1 MSLTPTE
8 ALAHRAREHPE
19 RTAFIFKEDTWTYRR
34 LAADAECV
42 ARGLAASG
50 VRPGDRVAL
59 HMTNRAELL
68 VAYYACFRLGAI
80 AAPLRTAFTS
90 SELEPLLQ
98 RLQPA
103 LYIGQA
109 SLYQNIAS
117 VDVGIL
123 PQANRI
129 LVDSDA
135 KALGVR
141 HWNDLKHAAFADLP
155 TPSPGEPAVLINTSG
170 TTTGRPRFVTH
181 SLQTLAAAADLICK
195 HGGLLVEDVVVLSLT
210 MVHASGLFRSL
221 VLVQFGVPFV
231 LLESFNADTVL
242 DNVERYRGTC
252 LLGFP
257 AQYAALIKAQQSK
270 QRDLSSLRFCTTG
283 GDACPIEL
291 QAQAAS
297 VLGVPVH
304 NLWNAT
310 EAVGSLTF
318 GLTAGPNMRVVD
330 ETQIR
335 LIDDHG
341 ADVPRGALGE
351 LLIRGPNVFLGYWDD
366 QIASAQHLKD
376 GWYHTGDLMR
386 RGDGDQIWFVSRKKD
401 IIIRGGTNIS
411 PLEVEEALMACHSAV
426 EAAVVVG
433 KPDAVLGQRV
443 VAFVTLA
450 NGARASV
457 VDEILHNLA
466 KRIAPYKTP
475 ESLRVLDSLPR
486 NALSKVDRRKL
497 EALASVD
504 DSERLTN

>member
-1 MSLTPTE
+1 
-8 ALAHRAREHPE
+8 
-19 RTAFIFKEDTWTYRR
+19 
-34 LAADAECV
+34 
-42 ARGLAASG
+42 
-50 VRPGDRVAL
+50 
-59 HMTNRAELL
+59 
-68 VAYYACFRLGAI
+68 
-80 AAPLRTAFTS
+80 
-90 SELEPLLQ
+90 
-98 RLQPA
+98 
-103 LYIGQA
+103 
-109 SLYQNIAS
+109 
-117 VDVGIL
+117 
-123 PQANRI
+123 
-129 LVDSDA
+129 
-135 KALGVR
+135 
-141 HWNDLKHAAFADLP
+141 
-155 TPSPGEPAVLINTSG
+155 
-170 TTTGRPRFVTH
+170 
-181 SLQTLAAAADLICK
+181 
-195 HGGLLVEDVVVLSLT
+195 
-210 MVHASGLFRSL
+210 
-221 VLVQFGVPFV
+221 
-231 LLESFNADTVL
+231 
-242 DNVERYRGTC
+242 
-252 LLGFP
+252 
-257 AQYAALIKAQQSK
+257 
-270 QRDLSSLRFCTTG
+270 
-283 GDACPIEL
+283 
-291 QAQAAS
+291 
-297 VLGVPVH
+297 
-304 NLWNAT
+304 
-310 EAVGSLTF
+310 
-318 GLTAGPNMRVVD
+318 MRVVD